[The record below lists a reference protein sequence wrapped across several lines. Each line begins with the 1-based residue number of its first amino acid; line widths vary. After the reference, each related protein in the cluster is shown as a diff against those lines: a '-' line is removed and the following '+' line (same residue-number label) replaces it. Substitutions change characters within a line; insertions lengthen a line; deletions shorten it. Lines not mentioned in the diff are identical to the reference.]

1 MGCGA
6 AVAMAA
12 SVPLVRRTAPVVVEP
27 AVLAR
32 IVGAALVVG
41 LLAAVPVPAV
51 ALVVLWPVLLVLY
64 GGLLW
69 VLREVT
75 PDERRQVRLLLARA
89 ARR

>member
-1 MGCGA
+1 
-6 AVAMAA
+6 
-12 SVPLVRRTAPVVVEP
+12 VVEP

-51 ALVVLWPVLLVLY
+51 VLVVLWPVLLVLY